1 MTTYFLTP
9 LQWLTV
15 LTDSIWIPFHPRIL
29 LYQRPQGSWIHGTSV
44 SLCRKVN
51 VLSIHTRSNHEYA
64 LSKPTAMPNSADWL
78 HLDTFTPMGDALPRS
93 HVPEGFSTPGKT
105 LLPWRQVN
113 DLAILLNKTMNTHFL
128 SPLQWHTVP
137 TGSNQIPV
145 HLWNMVYQGHKALQH
160 LENQYYHKHQSM
172 FWPFPIDQ
180 TMTKH
185 ILSTL

>member
-29 LYQRPQGSWIHGTSV
+29 FYQRPQGSWTHGTSV
-44 SLCRKVN
+44 FEHYAGKSMFWPYITDQTMNTHFLSPLQCLI
-51 VLSIHTRSNHEYA
+51 VLTDSIWT
-64 LSKPTAMPNSADWL
+64 PL
-78 HLDTFTPMGDALPRS
+78 HPWEMLYHA
-93 HVPEGFSTPGKT
+93 PEGFLTSGKT
-105 LLPWRQVN
+105 VLPWRQVN
-113 DLAILLNKTMNTHFL
+113 VLAILLDKTMNTHFL

-137 TGSNQIPV
+137 TGCNQIPV
-145 HLWNMVYQGHKALQH
+145 HLWNMLYQGHKALQH

-185 ILSTL
+185 ILSPL